1 MLSRI
6 VGTSSV
12 FLSYNRSVAAV
23 FPQEGWRTTAKPH
36 NNIALIFARI
46 WDFKLFCSSCALIY
60 EYSQIDNTVL
70 KLRTCFKAAVSEV
83 PQSMRFG
90 QIPFAFTCRSAFFR
104 NSEKSQTIPRAC
116 GRSLV
121 HDLQLAFSSL
131 WFVVGSALWKQAVIT
146 NRRKARVQV

>member
-1 MLSRI
+1 M
-6 VGTSSV
+6 
-12 FLSYNRSVAAV
+12 
-23 FPQEGWRTTAKPH
+23 
-36 NNIALIFARI
+36 
-46 WDFKLFCSSCALIY
+46 IY

-131 WFVVGSALWKQAVIT
+131 LVRRGKRTMKTSCDYKPEKSEGPGLEKRALSVCYGDELANFYTTYEGV
-146 NRRKARVQV
+146 